1 MAKEML
7 SDMSRD
13 LGILTYNLFRA
24 LDVDGFVF
32 GGGLIQPDWPLLDGI
47 RAQFRELTKEGY
59 SAEIRRAELGLD
71 VGVIGA
77 FESLF

>member
-59 SAEIRRAELGLD
+59 SAEIHRAELGLD